1 MGGITAYRPGFGVSL
16 WQETAPRYRT
26 DMRRSAADETLWGK
40 VAAGGGG
47 GMVDV
52 PRRVV
57 DGYID

>member
-1 MGGITAYRPGFGVSL
+1 MSL